1 MALLFLGLIIGA
13 LLGVFIMGCLQ
24 ISRESDKRFRGRD

>member
-1 MALLFLGLIIGA
+1 MALLFLGLIIGV

-24 ISRESDKRFRGRD
+24 ISRESDKPYKGRD